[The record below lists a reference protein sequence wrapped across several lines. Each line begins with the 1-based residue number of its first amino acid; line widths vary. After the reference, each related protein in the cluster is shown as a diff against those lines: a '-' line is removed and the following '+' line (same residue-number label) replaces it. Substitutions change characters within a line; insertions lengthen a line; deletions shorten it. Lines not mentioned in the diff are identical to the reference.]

1 MNLALSALFKY
12 SVYLFWVV
20 ALVNLYGLMFYSPL
34 EQITKPFIVPI
45 LCLYYFSGN
54 NRDSAYMMALFF
66 SWIGNVLIM
75 SPGFAM
81 ILAGVICFW
90 GMLLLYSYHI
100 LKNLPG
106 SLVDQFKKK
115 YAKTI
120 VTICLVYLIII
131 VGVLYED
138 LGKLIP
144 AILFYGVTLTG
155 AGFLSIMLWLKQK
168 EKTTFALMSGMI
180 LLIISGTLLTV
191 KLFAGNNLL
200 IETLIRLSYIVAQF
214 LVCLYFLKNTSIN
227 KT

>member
-1 MNLALSALFKY
+1 M
-12 SVYLFWVV
+12 
-20 ALVNLYGLMFYSPL
+20 

-45 LCLYYFSGN
+45 LSLYYFSEN

-75 SPGFAM
+75 SPEFTM

-90 GMLLLYSYHI
+90 GMLLLYSHHI

-120 VTICLVYLIII
+120 VVICLVYLIII
-131 VGVLYED
+131 IGVLYED
-138 LGKLIP
+138 LGKLVP

-155 AGFLSIMLWLKQK
+155 TGFLSVMLWLKQK
-168 EKTTFALMSGMI
+168 EKTKFALMSGMI
-180 LLIISGTLLTV
+180 LLIISGTLLAI

-200 IETLIRLSYIVAQF
+200 IETLMQLSYIVAQF
-214 LVCLYFLKNTSIN
+214 LICFYFKKSTS
-227 KT
+227 TL